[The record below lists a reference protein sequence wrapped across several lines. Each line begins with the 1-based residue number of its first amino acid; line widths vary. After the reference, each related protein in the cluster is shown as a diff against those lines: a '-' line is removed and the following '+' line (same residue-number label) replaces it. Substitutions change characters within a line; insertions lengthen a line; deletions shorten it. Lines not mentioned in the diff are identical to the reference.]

1 LSAVISIQAL
11 DKDFPGPDGPVP
23 ALRNISLA
31 VAGGEI
37 FGIIGRS
44 GAGKSTLI
52 RCINLLER
60 PSRGRVVIDGT
71 DITAL
76 SPVALRAARRDIGMV
91 FQHFNLLSSRT
102 AAENIALPLEL
113 IGLPRPRI
121 LRRVDEMLALV
132 GLTDKGGAYPAELSG
147 GQKQRVGIARALAT
161 EPRLL
166 LCDEATSALDP
177 ETTKSILALI
187 KDINRKLGLTV
198 LLITHEMEVIREI
211 ADRVA
216 VLDRG
221 EVVESGRVFDLFTA
235 PRHPVTHA
243 LVGEVL
249 QRELPESLAA
259 RFHQDAATA
268 DNLVCRIIFTGPAAN
283 QPVLSEIVRRFGLS
297 LNILQGHVDY
307 IQGSPYGTITIEAA
321 GPERAKQAALNFL
334 RDNALAVEILGRV
347 RETDRVVA

>member
-1 LSAVISIQAL
+1 MISIQAL
-11 DKDFPGPDGPVP
+11 EKDFPGPNGTIP
-23 ALRNISLA
+23 ALRGLSLDIA
-31 VAGGEI
+31 AGEI

-52 RCINLLER
+52 RCLTLLEQ
-60 PSRGRVVIDGT
+60 PTRGRILIGGR

-76 SPVALRAARRDIGMV
+76 PPAALRAARRDIGMV

-102 AAENIALPLEL
+102 AAGNIALPLEL
-113 IGLPRPRI
+113 IGTPRPRI
-121 LRRVDEMLALV
+121 ARRVEEMLALV
-132 GLTDKGGAYPAELSG
+132 GLSDRGNAYPAELSG

-161 EPRLL
+161 APHLL

-187 KDINRKLGLTV
+187 KEINRELGLTV
-198 LLITHEMEVIREI
+198 LLITHEMDVIREI

-216 VLDRG
+216 VLDQG
-221 EVVESGRVFDLFTA
+221 EIVESGQVFDLFTA

-259 RFHQDAATA
+259 RFLHAAAAA
-268 DNLVCRIIFTGPAAN
+268 DSLVCRIIFTGPAAN

-307 IQGSPYGTITIEAA
+307 IQGSPYGTITVEAS

-334 RDNALAVEILGRV
+334 RDHALAVEILGRV